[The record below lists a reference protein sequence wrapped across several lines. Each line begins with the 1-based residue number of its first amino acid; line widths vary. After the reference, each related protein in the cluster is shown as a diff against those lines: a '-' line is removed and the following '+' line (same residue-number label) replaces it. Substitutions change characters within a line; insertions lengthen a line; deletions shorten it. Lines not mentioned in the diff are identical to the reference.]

1 MKTPDITGALPEAK
15 GEQMERPQW
24 GERGRDQAKSV
35 GNTVVREK
43 LLEVMSAEGFLI
55 CGMSYNTRVLVCTAI
70 LLDCLQ
76 PLEKVC
82 STHWLLIVDAI
93 QKYLTEH
100 RAPFY
105 NWVSLAGGGRGW
117 AGKAA
122 QAERWRNIGRK
133 TSLEETGTWSKQRL
147 GEKGVPWEPIL
158 ANYRLGTYVRVSN
171 AIPRFKFGQKG
182 SQDSEASKFP
192 DARQGPSS

>member
-1 MKTPDITGALPEAK
+1 MKTLDITGALLEAK

-24 GERGRDQAKSV
+24 GERGRDQVKSV

-43 LLEVMSAEGFLI
+43 LLEVMLAEGFLK
-55 CGMSYNTRVLVCTAI
+55 CGMSYNTHMLVCTAI

-105 NWVSLAGGGRGW
+105 NWVSLAGGGR
-117 AGKAA
+117 AGV
-122 QAERWRNIGRK
+122 GRK
-133 TSLEETGTWSKQRL
+133 GSPSRKMKKYRKENIFRGNRNLEQAATRRKWCPLRT
-147 GEKGVPWEPIL
+147 
-158 ANYRLGTYVRVSN
+158 
-171 AIPRFKFGQKG
+171 
-182 SQDSEASKFP
+182 DSCQLQ
-192 DARQGPSS
+192 ARNLCQGIQCHP